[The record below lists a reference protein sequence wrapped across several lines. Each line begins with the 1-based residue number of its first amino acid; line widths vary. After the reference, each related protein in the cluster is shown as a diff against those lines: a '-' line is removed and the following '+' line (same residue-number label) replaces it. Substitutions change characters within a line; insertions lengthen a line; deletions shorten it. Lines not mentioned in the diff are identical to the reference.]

1 MTGHLF
7 LMFAAHDRNVPAGDA
22 GTLYWWP

>member
-7 LMFAAHDRNVPAGDA
+7 LTFAAHDPNMPAGDA
-22 GTLYWWP
+22 GTLYCWP